1 MAGKRWKLEIPLHVM
16 LLPGLILILIYS
28 YGPMV
33 GILIAFQQFFPTT
46 GIFGSKWIGL
56 DNFEY
61 VFHLPNFANVLW
73 NTVFISFMKIVVG
86 QIVPIAVALL
96 LNEIVRKT
104 FKRTVQT
111 LIYLPHFLSWVILGG
126 VLVDILS
133 PSEGIVNHL
142 MATFGVAK
150 PIFFLADNQ
159 WFPYV
164 LVVSD
169 VWKDFGFST
178 IVYLAALTAISPAL
192 YEAAVVDGAN
202 RWKQTLHITLPGM
215 VPIVVLMA
223 TLSLG
228 QILNAGFD
236 QVFNLYSPIVYESG
250 DILDTFVYRIGLIEF
265 QYGVATA
272 VGLFKSVVSLVFI
285 AGSYYLAYRYANYR
299 IF

>member
-1 MAGKRWKLEIPLHVM
+1 M